1 MNITNQYEVIF
12 ENFAERH
19 FIRTFAKK
27 YKGSW
32 DITINLLADEFKFID
47 VLFSKSIAEY
57 ITDKDADIVICKIEF
72 KIAGTQQSR
81 HGSGNRCIVAIHKN
95 TNKVCVLLIYHKN
108 NLRSGNETAK
118 WKTVIRN
125 NYSEYKNIL

>member
-72 KIAGTQQSR
+72 KISGTQQSR

-95 TNKVCVLLIYHKN
+95 ANKVCVLLVYHKN
-108 NLRSGNETAK
+108 NLRSGNETAE